1 MWPVNALRL
10 ERCYDTDND
19 KRNDNNTVIYAASLM
34 RRVTIYFNL

>member
-19 KRNDNNTVIYAASLM
+19 KKILKNTVIYAASTM
-34 RRVTIYFNL
+34 RRVIYFYL